1 MFGDYS
7 VWIIGSIAF
16 AVFAL
21 GVVAL
26 LARFYR
32 LVDQGR
38 ALIVSRM
45 YGAEPTVTFTGTPVY
60 PIFNRAEI
68 MDISVK
74 TIEIDRRGKE
84 GLICADNIR
93 ADIKVTFFVRVNKTV
108 EDVLKVAQSIG
119 TARAS
124 DQKTIEH
131 LFTAKFSEAL
141 KTVGKQLEFEDL
153 YKKREVFRDQIK
165 EVIGRDLNGFVLD
178 DVAIDYLEQTPL
190 ELMDA
195 QNILDA
201 QGIKKI
207 TDITTVQ
214 NVMTN
219 ELRQKER
226 MDIGS
231 QTLKGDEAMF
241 AFNQRRAEAEAKT
254 NKEITSA
261 QAREQQEAQRISDE
275 EAKKTQV
282 LRAKYEEEILV
293 AQQNKERGAAIAQKG
308 REREIAVETERVEKA
323 RALEQIVREREVTLG
338 AIAKEKEVEVQKKD
352 IADVVRGRIAVEKTV
367 AEEEERIKDLR
378 LVAEAKRQKEAV
390 VITASASAEEAAVK
404 LVKKAEA
411 DEAVARHEAKKRLTI
426 ADADLETAD
435 KQARAK
441 MRVAEGIQAEHA
453 AAGLAEVR
461 VREAQAAAIEKQGL
475 AEALVVERKMQA
487 EASGLERKMAAE
499 AAGLENKGMAEAK
512 VLEKRGEAA
521 GKAGMAEAT
530 VLREKTTIE
539 IQGEEAK
546 GMALARV
553 REAEA
558 QAIAKRGEAEA
569 RAVQQKLE
577 AEAAG
582 LAQKANAMK
591 ALDGVGREHEEF
603 RLRLDKEKAVEL
615 AAIEVKREIAKSQAE
630 VMATAMGNAKIQ
642 IVGGDGQFF
651 ERFASALT
659 MGQAI
664 DATVDNSQTIQTVLS
679 DYLQKNRSLPEDLTE
694 ILKSP
699 KLDAEAMKNLS
710 VSAFLAKLSADSGD
724 ASTKSRLEALLTQ
737 AKKLGL

>member
-1 MFGDYS
+1 MSADQLMI
-7 VWIIGSIAF
+7 V
-16 AVFAL
+16 
-21 GVVAL
+21 GVVIGAVVVGLGILAL

-38 ALIVSRM
+38 ALIVSGLNRS
-45 YGAEPTVTFTGTPVY
+45 EPIVTFTGTTVL
-60 PIFNRAEI
+60 PIINRAEI

-119 TARAS
+119 AARAS
-124 DQKTIEH
+124 DQKIIEH

-153 YKKREVFRDQIK
+153 YKKRETFRDQIK

-214 NVMTN
+214 NVFTN

-231 QTLKGDEAMF
+231 QNLKSDEAMF
-241 AFNQRRAEAEAKT
+241 AFNQRRAEAEART
-254 NKEITSA
+254 QKETVA
-261 QAREQQEAQRISDE
+261 TQAREQNEAQRISDE

-282 LRAKYEEEILV
+282 LRARFEEEILV

-308 REREIAVETERVEKA
+308 REREIAVEQERVEKA
-323 RALEQIVREREVTLG
+323 RQLEQIVREREVTLG
-338 AIAKEKEVEVQKKD
+338 TIAKEKEVEIQRKD
-352 IADVVRGRIAVEKTV
+352 IADVVRGRVAVEKTV

-390 VITASASAEEAAVK
+390 VITASASAEEQAVK

-435 KQARAK
+435 KHARAK

-461 VREAQAAAIEKQGL
+461 VREAQAAAIEKQGM
-475 AEALVVERKMQA
+475 AEALVIEKKLMA
-487 EASGLERKMAAE
+487 EAT
-499 AAGLENKGMAEAK
+499 GLENKGMAEAK
-512 VLEKRGEAA
+512 VLEKRGEAQ
-521 GKAGMAEAT
+521 GKAGLAEAA
-530 VLREKTTIE
+530 VLRERTTIE
-539 IQGEEAK
+539 ITGEEQK
-546 GMALARV
+546 GLALARV

-558 QAIAKRGEAEA
+558 LAIAKRGEAEA
-569 RAVQQKLE
+569 DAIQRKLQ

-582 LAQKANAMK
+582 LAEKAAAMK

-615 AAIEVKREIAKSQAE
+615 AAIEVKKEIAKSQAE

-664 DATVDNSQTIQTVLS
+664 DATVDNSQTIQTVLA
-679 DYLQKNRSLPEDLTE
+679 DYLQKQRSLPEDLTE

-699 KLDAEAMKNLS
+699 KLDSEAMKNLS
-710 VSAFLAKLSADSGD
+710 VSAFLAKLSAESGD

>member
-1 MFGDYS
+1 MSADQVLIVG
-7 VWIIGSIAF
+7 VI
-16 AVFAL
+16 V
-21 GVVAL
+21 GVVVVGLGILAL

-38 ALIVSRM
+38 ALIVSGLNRS
-45 YGAEPTVTFTGTPVY
+45 EPIVTFTGTTVL
-60 PIFNRAEI
+60 PIINRAEI

-74 TIEIDRRGKE
+74 TIEIDRRGKD
-84 GLICADNIR
+84 GLICADRIR

-119 TARAS
+119 AARAS
-124 DQKTIEH
+124 DQRTIEQ
-131 LFTAKFSEAL
+131 LFAAKFSEAL
-141 KTVGKQLEFEDL
+141 KTVGAQLEFEDL
-153 YKKREVFRDQIK
+153 YKKRETFRDQIK

-178 DVAIDYLEQTPL
+178 DVAIDYLEQTPV

-214 NVMTN
+214 NVYTN

-226 MDIGS
+226 MEIGS
-231 QTLKGDEAMF
+231 QNLKADEAMF
-241 AFNQRRAEAEAKT
+241 AFEQRRAEAEARA
-254 NKEITSA
+254 NKEKMAT
-261 QAREQQEAQRISDE
+261 QAREQNEAQRIADE

-282 LRAKYEEEILV
+282 LRARFEEEILV

-308 REREIAVETERVEKA
+308 REREIAVEQERVEKA
-323 RALEQIVREREVTLG
+323 RQLEQIVREREVALG
-338 AIAKEKEVEVQKKD
+338 TIAKEKEVEIQRKD
-352 IADVVRGRIAVEKTV
+352 IAEVVRGRVAVEKTV

-378 LVAEAKRQKEAV
+378 VVSEAKRQKEAV
-390 VITASASAEEAAVK
+390 VITASAAAEEQAVK

-411 DEAVARHEAKKRLTI
+411 EEAVARHEAKKRLTI
-426 ADADLETAD
+426 ADAELETAD

-475 AEALVVERKMQA
+475 AEALVIEKKLMA
-487 EASGLERKMAAE
+487 EAV
-499 AAGLENKGMAEAK
+499 GLENKGLAEAK
-512 VLEKRGEAA
+512 VLEKRGEAQ
-521 GKAGMAEAT
+521 GKAGLAEAT
-530 VLREKTTIE
+530 VLREKMSIE
-539 IQGEEAK
+539 VGGEEQK
-546 GMALARV
+546 GLALARV

-558 QAIAKRGEAEA
+558 LAIAKRGEAEA
-569 RAVQQKLE
+569 DAIQRKLI

-582 LAQKANAMK
+582 LAEKANAMK

-603 RLRLDKEKAVEL
+603 RLRLEKEKAVEL
-615 AAIEVKREIAKSQAE
+615 AAIEVKKEIAKAQAE

-651 ERFASALT
+651 ERFARALT

-664 DATVDNSQTIQTVLS
+664 DATVDNSQTLRTVLS
-679 DYLQKNRSLPEDLTE
+679 DYLQKERSLPEDLTE

-699 KLDAEAMKNLS
+699 KLDSEALKNLS
-710 VSAFLAKLSADSGD
+710 VSAFLSKLSAEAGD
-724 ASTKSRLEALLTQ
+724 ASTKSRLETLLAQ

>member
-1 MFGDYS
+1 MS
-7 VWIIGSIAF
+7 SNQLMIV
-16 AVFAL
+16 
-21 GVVAL
+21 GVVLAAVVL
-26 LARFYR
+26 VLGFFAMLARFYR

-38 ALIVSRM
+38 ALIKTGV
-45 YGAEPTVTFTGTPVY
+45 GLGGGEPHVTFTGFTVW
-60 PIFNRAEI
+60 PIINRAEL

-74 TIEIDRRGKE
+74 TVEIDRRGKD

-119 TARAS
+119 AARAS
-124 DQKTIEH
+124 DPKTVEH

-153 YKKREVFRDQIK
+153 YKKRETFRDQIK

-254 NKEITSA
+254 NKEIAST

-275 EAKKTQV
+275 ESKKTQV

-338 AIAKEKEVEVQKKD
+338 TIAKEKEVEVQKKD

-378 LVAEAKRQKEAV
+378 LIAEAKRQKEAV

-411 DEAVARHEAKKRLTI
+411 DETIARHEAKKRITI

-435 KQARAK
+435 KSARAK
-441 MRVAEGIQAEHA
+441 MRVAEGVQAEHA

-461 VREAQAAAIEKQGL
+461 VREAQAVAIEKQGL
-475 AEALVVERKMQA
+475 AEALVIERKMTA
-487 EASGLERKMAAE
+487 EAT
-499 AAGLENKGMAEAK
+499 GLENKGMAEAK
-512 VLEKRGEAA
+512 VLEKRGDAQ
-521 GKAGMAEAT
+521 GKAGLAEAA
-530 VLREKTTIE
+530 VLRERTNIE
-539 IQGEEAK
+539 VGGEEAK

-558 QAIAKRGEAEA
+558 LAISKRGEAEA
-569 RAVQQKLE
+569 GAIQQKLE

-615 AAIEVKREIAKSQAE
+615 AAIDVKKEIAKSQAE

-651 ERFASALT
+651 ERFANALT

-664 DATVDNSQTIQTVLS
+664 DATVDNSQTVQTVLS
-679 DYLQKNRSLPEDLTE
+679 EYLQKNRSLPEDLTE
-694 ILKSP
+694 ILKNP
-699 KLDAEAMKNLS
+699 KLDTEALKNLS
-710 VSAFLAKLSADSGD
+710 VSAFLTKLSAESGD

>member
-1 MFGDYS
+1 MLGDYRFWLVVS
-7 VWIIGSIAF
+7 
-16 AVFAL
+16 
-21 GVVAL
+21 GVVGVLVVGIVAL

-38 ALIVSRM
+38 ALIKNRIGS
-45 YGAEPTVTFTGTPVY
+45 AEPIVTFTGTTVL
-60 PIFNRAEI
+60 PIINRAEI

-84 GLICADNIR
+84 GLICADRIR

-119 TARAS
+119 AARAS
-124 DQKTIEH
+124 DQRTIES
-131 LFTAKFSEAL
+131 LFSAKFSEAL
-141 KTVGKQLEFEDL
+141 KTVGAQLEFEDL
-153 YKKREVFRDQIK
+153 YKKRETFRDQIK

-178 DVAIDYLEQTPL
+178 DVAIDFLEQTPL
-190 ELMDA
+190 ELLDP
-195 QNILDA
+195 QNTLDA

-207 TDITTVQ
+207 TDITTAQ
-214 NVMTN
+214 NVFTN

-226 MDIGS
+226 MEIGS
-231 QTLKGDEAMF
+231 QNLKADEAMF
-241 AFNQRRAEAEAKT
+241 AFNQRRAEAEARAQ
-254 NKEITSA
+254 KEITAA
-261 QAREQQEAQRISDE
+261 QAREQQEAQRIADE

-282 LRAKYEEEILV
+282 LRAKLEEEILV

-308 REREIAVETERVEKA
+308 REREVAVEQERVEKA
-323 RALEQIVREREVTLG
+323 RQLEQIAREREVTLG
-338 AIAKEKEVEVQKKD
+338 QIAKEKEVEVQKKD
-352 IADVVRGRIAVEKTV
+352 IADVIRARVAVEKTV

-378 LVAEAKRQKEAV
+378 VIAEARRNKEAL
-390 VITASASAEEAAVK
+390 VITASAEAEEAAVK

-411 DEAVARHEAKKRLTI
+411 EEAVARHEAKKRLTV
-426 ADADLETAD
+426 AEAELEAAD

-441 MRVAEGIQAEHA
+441 MRLAEGIQAEQA

-475 AEALVVERKMQA
+475 AEALVIEKKM
-487 EASGLERKMAAE
+487 LAE
-499 AAGLENKGMAEAK
+499 AAGLENKGLAEAK
-512 VLEKRGEAA
+512 VLERRGEAQS
-521 GKAGMAEAT
+521 KAGLAEAS
-530 VLREKTTIE
+530 VVRERASIE
-539 IQGEEAK
+539 IQAEEAK

-558 QAIAKRGEAEA
+558 QAIAKRAEAEA
-569 RAVQQKLE
+569 FAIQRKLQ

-582 LAQKANAMK
+582 LAEKAAAMK

-603 RLRLDKEKAVEL
+603 RLRLEKERSVEL
-615 AAIEVKREIAKSQAE
+615 AAIEMRREIARAQAE
-630 VMATAMGNAKIQ
+630 VMAKAMANAKIQ

-651 ERFASALT
+651 ERFANALT

-664 DATVDNSQTIQTVLS
+664 DATVESSQTIQTVLA
-679 DYLQKNRSLPEDLTE
+679 DYLTKERSLPEDLTE

-699 KLDAEAMKNLS
+699 RLDAEALKNLS
-710 VSAFLAKLSADSGD
+710 VSAFLARLSAGTED
-724 ASTKSRLEALLTQ
+724 AALKSRLEALLAQ

>member
-1 MFGDYS
+1 MS
-7 VWIIGSIAF
+7 SNQLMIV
-16 AVFAL
+16 
-21 GVVAL
+21 GVVLAAVVL
-26 LARFYR
+26 VLGFLAMLARFYR

-38 ALIVSRM
+38 ALIKT
-45 YGAEPTVTFTGTPVY
+45 GAGLGGGEPHVTFTGFTVW
-60 PIFNRAEI
+60 PIINRAEI

-119 TARAS
+119 AARAS

-141 KTVGKQLEFEDL
+141 KTVGKQLDFEDL

-241 AFNQRRAEAEAKT
+241 AFNQRRAEVEAKT
-254 NKEITSA
+254 NKEITSS

-323 RALEQIVREREVTLG
+323 RALEQIVREREVSLG
-338 AIAKEKEVEVQKKD
+338 SIAKEKEVEVQKKD
-352 IADVVRGRIAVEKTV
+352 IADVVRARIAVDKTV

-390 VITASASAEEAAVK
+390 VITASASAEEAAVRI
-404 LVKKAEA
+404 VKKAEA
-411 DEAVARHEAKKRLTI
+411 DEAVARHEAKRRVTI

-441 MRVAEGIQAEHA
+441 MRVAEGVQAEHA

-461 VREAQAAAIEKQGL
+461 VREAQAAAIEKQGM
-475 AEALVVERKMQA
+475 AEALVIEKKMTA
-487 EASGLERKMAAE
+487 EAT
-499 AAGLENKGMAEAK
+499 GLENKGMAEAK
-512 VLEKRGEAA
+512 VLEKRGEAQ
-521 GKAGMAEAT
+521 GKAGLAEAA
-530 VLREKTTIE
+530 VIRERTTIE
-539 IQGEEAK
+539 VQGEEQK
-546 GMALARV
+546 GLALARV

-558 QAIAKRGEAEA
+558 LAIAKRGEAEA
-569 RAVQQKLE
+569 GAIQQKLE

-615 AAIEVKREIAKSQAE
+615 AGIEVKKEIAKAQAE

-664 DATVDNSQTIQTVLS
+664 DATVDNSQTIKTVLA
-679 DYLQKNRSLPEDLTE
+679 DYLQNNRSLPEDLTE
-694 ILKSP
+694 ILKNP
-699 KLDAEAMKNLS
+699 KLDSEALKNLS
-710 VSAFLAKLSADSGD
+710 VSAFLAKLSADAGD

>member
-1 MFGDYS
+1 MSSNQLMIVGG
-7 VWIIGSIAF
+7 V
-16 AVFAL
+16 AVLVLFAL
-21 GVVAL
+21 GFVAM

-32 LVDQGR
+32 IVDQGR
-38 ALIVSRM
+38 ALIKTGIG
-45 YGAEPTVTFTGTPVY
+45 GAEPIVTFTGATVW
-60 PIFNRAEI
+60 PIINRAEI

-119 TARAS
+119 AARAS
-124 DQKTIEH
+124 DPKTIEA

-141 KTVGKQLEFEDL
+141 KTVGKQLDFEDL

-190 ELMDA
+190 ELLDA
-195 QNILDA
+195 QNILDS

-214 NVMTN
+214 NVFTN

-226 MDIGS
+226 MEIGS
-231 QTLKGDEAMF
+231 QNLKADEAMF
-241 AFNQRRAEAEAKT
+241 AFNQRRSEAEAKT
-254 NKEITSA
+254 QKEITST
-261 QAREQQEAQRISDE
+261 QAREQQEAQRVSDE

-282 LRAKYEEEILV
+282 LRAKFEEEILV

-308 REREIAVETERVEKA
+308 REREVAVEQERVEKA
-323 RALEQIVREREVTLG
+323 RQLEQIVREREVTLG
-338 AIAKEKEVEVQKKD
+338 SIAKEKEVEIQKKD
-352 IADVVRGRIAVEKTV
+352 IADVVRGRVAVEKTV

-378 LVAEAKRQKEAV
+378 LVAEAKRQKDAV

-404 LVKKAEA
+404 VVKKAEA
-411 DEAVARHEAKKRLTI
+411 DEAVARHEAKKRVTI

-475 AEALVVERKMQA
+475 AEALVIEKKMSA
-487 EASGLERKMAAE
+487 EAL
-499 AAGLENKGMAEAK
+499 GLENKGLAEARI
-512 VLEKRGEAA
+512 LEKRGEAQ
-521 GKAGMAEAT
+521 GKAGMAEAA
-530 VLREKTTIE
+530 VLRERAQIDA
-539 IQGEEAK
+539 GAEEQK
-546 GMALARV
+546 GLALARV

-558 QAIAKRGEAEA
+558 LAIAKRGEAEA
-569 RAVQQKLE
+569 QAIQQKLE

-582 LAQKANAMK
+582 LAQKATAMK

-603 RLRLDKEKAVEL
+603 RLRLEKEKAVEL

-679 DYLQKNRSLPEDLTE
+679 DYLQKNRSLPDDLTE
-694 ILKSP
+694 ILKNP
-699 KLDAEAMKNLS
+699 KLDSESLKNLS
-710 VSAFLAKLSADSGD
+710 VSAFLTKLSAESGD
-724 ASTKSRLEALLTQ
+724 AGTRSRLEALLAQ
-737 AKKLGL
+737 ATKLGL